1 MTTLAIEG
9 LLIFL
14 LLITICY
21 CFILDRRLKV
31 LRNGH
36 SDLRKVITDLSQTTQ
51 IAREAISGLKATAD
65 DVDQRLSEK
74 LNEARDMTSQLENL
88 IDAKQQPLRPQVVPA
103 AKQVPAGNAIFLRK
117 AG

>member
-14 LLITICY
+14 LVITICY

-31 LRNGH
+31 LRTGQT
-36 SDLRKVITDLSQTTQ
+36 DLRKVISDLSQTTHTAQ
-51 IAREAISGLKATAD
+51 EAISGLKATAD
-65 DVDQRLSEK
+65 DVDRKLSAK
-74 LNEARDMTSQLENL
+74 LDEARALTGQLEHFSDNRQAAPVR
-88 IDAKQQPLRPQVVPA
+88 DVAVTKQP
-103 AKQVPAGNAIFLRK
+103 PAGNSIFLRK